1 MVGSV
6 DGVTVSVSCS
16 WLLDRSA
23 DGETDGLA
31 DGETDGEIDGETDGE
46 IDGSADGR
54 SVSVDGETDG
64 ETDGEIDGSAD
75 GRSVSA
81 DLITPLFFS
90 VSSESVSV
98 SSESP
103 VGKVFEVSS

>member
-54 SVSVDGETDG
+54 SVS
-64 ETDGEIDGSAD
+64 
-75 GRSVSA
+75 A